1 MSEVAGTSLGV
12 ETSLKGASGIPVIL
26 ASGSRFRAD
35 MLWAAGVEIEIKTA
49 GVDEASVRDSL
60 KAEGATA
67 EDVAIALAEL
77 KALSVSRKR
86 PEAFV
91 IGADQMLECNGV
103 WFEKPVDRDHAA
115 ATLHALSGR
124 THQLISAVVVAK
136 AGSRIWHATQTVK
149 MTMRPLTP
157 EYIEAYLETVGPG
170 VYESVGAYQLE
181 GLGAQ
186 LFSGVEGDYF
196 TVLGL
201 PLLPVLDFMRT
212 HGLLMR

>member
-1 MSEVAGTSLGV
+1 MSDLKGG
-12 ETSLKGASGIPVIL
+12 SLKAPGLRGPSDLPIVL
-26 ASGSRFRAD
+26 ASGSRFRAE
-35 MLWAAGVEIEIKTA
+35 MLRAAGVEIEIKTA

-60 KAEGATA
+60 RAEGATA
-67 EDVAIALAEL
+67 EEVAIALAEL

-91 IGADQMLECNGV
+91 IGADQMLECNGI

-115 ATLHALSGR
+115 ATLKALSGR

-136 AGSRIWHATQTVK
+136 GGSRIWHSTQAVTMK
-149 MTMRPLTP
+149 MRHLTP
-157 EYIEAYLETVGPG
+157 EYIAAYLDAVGPE
-170 VYESVGAYQLE
+170 VQESVGAYQLE

-186 LFSGVEGDYF
+186 LFHAVEGDYF

-201 PLLPVLDFMRT
+201 PLLPLLEFIRT